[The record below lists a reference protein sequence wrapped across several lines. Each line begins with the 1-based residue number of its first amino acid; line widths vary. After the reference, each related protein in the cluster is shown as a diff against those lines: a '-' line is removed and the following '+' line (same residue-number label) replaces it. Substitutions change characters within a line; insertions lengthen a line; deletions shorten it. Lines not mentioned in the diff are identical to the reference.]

1 MKKLF
6 IPLVLMCLGM
16 VPVKAENTDVSAID
30 NVVYLNPVTAS
41 AGTQC
46 VLSIQMKNVEAIAG
60 YEFYLALPEG
70 VSFAKDEDDLL
81 LTALSEAR
89 TTSKKTTFFESTVND
104 AGLLHVLCSTTKED
118 PSTGNLY
125 TFTGT
130 EGEVCT
136 IPINIPSDFEAGS
149 YPIVLTEIVLTE
161 PDTKKYYETARVE
174 TTLTVEANDGRLH
187 FDENSTSL
195 PTYTSGTKADV
206 TMNRTIKAGQWST
219 IVLPFTLTKTKAEAA
234 FGSDVQLAE
243 FNGFEVNYGDDDDN
257 VIPLDI
263 TIKLASYTMSNKKGM
278 TGGKPF
284 LIKTSKD
291 IESFEAD
298 DVTLVDAVTDVAK
311 TDEYDTNGK
320 FTGSLIKTTIPADGL
335 FINSNKFWY
344 STGLTATKAFR
355 CWFELGAV
363 LDKET
368 DFSSRVFLIFEDEA
382 TGIHNANRD
391 VLDSSNYYD
400 LQGRRVETPSK
411 GLYIKGNKKVVIK

>member
-60 YEFYLALPEG
+60 YEFYLTLPEG

-195 PTYTSGTKADV
+195 PTYTAGEKANV
-206 TMNRTIKAGQWST
+206 TMIRTIKANQWST
-219 IVLPFTLTKTKAEAA
+219 IVLPFTLTKVKAETV

-243 FNGFEVNYGDDDDN
+243 FSGFNVEYTDEEDLTPDAIIINLSNY
-257 VIPLDI
+257 VM
-263 TIKLASYTMSNKKGM
+263 TAKKGM
-278 TGGKPF
+278 TGGKPYI
-284 LIKTSKD
+284 IKTSQD
-291 IESFEAD
+291 IESIEAD
-298 DVTLVDAVTDVAK
+298 EVTLTGTVTDVEK
-311 TDEYDTNGK
+311 SDEYDTPGK
-320 FTGSLIKTTIPADGL
+320 FTGSFVKTMIPTDGL
-335 FINSNKFWY
+335 FINDNKFWY
-344 STGLTATKAFR
+344 SVGNTHVKAFR
-355 CWFELGAV
+355 CWFELGAI

-368 DFSSRVFLIFEDEA
+368 DFGAPVFFSFDNEV
-382 TGIHNANRD
+382 TGINSIETGYGID
-391 VLDSSNYYD
+391 GYYN
-400 LQGRRVETPSK
+400 LNGQRVMSPKK
-411 GLYIKGNKKVVIK
+411 GLYIKNNKKVIVK